1 MMLNRRSILLRTFDL
16 LYTRFAWAYDAVS
29 WVVSRGRWQSWGE
42 AALPFLIGTRVLELG
57 HGPGHL
63 LATLEDNGW
72 TATGI
77 DLSPQMGRQAKSR
90 LAGNEFPARLARG
103 RGQELPFRDEVFD
116 CVVATFPAPYIIEP
130 GTVRSIWNVLRPG
143 GRLIIVPEAVSTG
156 TDSISRL
163 MVWLFRITG
172 QRNVMTNQ
180 PAAKP
185 GIWKAIFEPAGFTV
199 TIHQVL
205 QPESVV
211 TVIVAERIG

>member
-1 MMLNRRSILLRTFDL
+1 M
-16 LYTRFAWAYDAVS
+16 
-29 WVVSRGRWQSWGE
+29 
-42 AALPFLIGTRVLELG
+42 LPFLVGTRVLDLG

-90 LAGNEFPARLARG
+90 LAGNGFPARLARG
-103 RGQELPFRDEVFD
+103 RGQELPFRGNTFD

-130 GTVRSIWNVLRPG
+130 GTVRSIRNVLRPG

-163 MVWLFRITG
+163 MEWLFRITG
-172 QRNVMTNQ
+172 QRSVMTNQ

-185 GIWKAIFEPAGFTV
+185 GIWEATFEPAGFAV

-205 QPESVV
+205 QPDSVV
-211 TVIVAERIG
+211 TVIVADQIG